1 MKPVIK
7 NLLVAA
13 IISGAILTA
22 LVLFPISRESA
33 PDIAFTDIDKQTHQL
48 SSYQGSPTL
57 VIFWATDCPG
67 CIQELPELISL
78 HERYTEQGLKM
89 VAVAMPHDKLEH
101 ITSMRDNRGLP
112 YTITWD
118 QSGEIAR
125 AFGNVRVTPTH
136 FLISPEGEIVMRKI
150 GVLSPTLIS
159 QALAEMG
166 LKVEQS

>member
-1 MKPVIK
+1 
-7 NLLVAA
+7 
-13 IISGAILTA
+13 
-22 LVLFPISRESA
+22 
-33 PDIAFTDIDKQTHQL
+33 
-48 SSYQGSPTL
+48 
-57 VIFWATDCPG
+57 
-67 CIQELPELISL
+67 
-78 HERYTEQGLKM
+78 
-89 VAVAMPHDKLEH
+89 MPHDKLEH